1 MKRFINAM
9 LLVGVLLTTGCANQ
23 YYEKLD
29 ELQERV
35 DELQLF
41 CDNLNKDLTTLRT
54 LVSVLEKQDMITGIT
69 ELRSGSTVTGYRI
82 NFVEH
87 DPVTITNGSDGK
99 KPLVASRQDPDDK
112 NWYWTVQY
120 GDGEFQW
127 LLAPDGSKMLAIG
140 VLPYIAIRD
149 GWFCY
154 TLDGKEWIKLGE
166 ANGKNGDQMFQ
177 SVDTRYDDY
186 VIFTLT
192 NGAQFKIPTYRK
204 YLELKTEFGK
214 INDNAD
220 AQSDLLL
227 SKMEQ
232 FLYITSV
239 KPLLSGKDTVGL
251 SVTLSNGKSFRI
263 HDWTTSV
270 SPAIFIKKD
279 PADGQFYW
287 AYTIGSSPEQW
298 VLTPDGKKISASSEK
313 VLVPHVSVTR
323 DKDGQYYW
331 TVTAGDSTEFLRFM
345 VDSTWTPRA
354 IDSVSRSF
362 SFVKSYSDS
371 LVIVLKDST
380 TRFVLPMQYT
390 VTLTQ
395 ESGAAFGGDLT
406 LKKGAQAR
414 IRYVANGPSPS
425 VALIP
430 QGGYTATTE
439 TQSGVNY
446 IRIKA
451 PDAFTAPSGKVIAIF
466 SFPVK
471 NTTVTVMK
479 TINITQEG

>member
-1 MKRFINAM
+1 MKHFISAM
-9 LLVGVLLTTGCANQ
+9 LLAGALLTTGCVQQ

-29 ELQERV
+29 ELEERV
-35 DELQLF
+35 EELQQF
-41 CDNLNKDLTTLRT
+41 CDKLNNDLTALRS
-54 LVSVLEKQDMITGIT
+54 LVTALENQDMVTGIT

-87 DPVTITNGSDGK
+87 DPVTIYNGKDGK
-99 KPLVASRQDPDDK
+99 TPLVASRQDPEDQ

-120 GDGEFQW
+120 GDGSYEW
-127 LLAPDGSKMLAIG
+127 LRAADGTKMLSIG
-140 VLPYIAIRD
+140 VLPYIALRD

-154 TLDGKEWIKLGE
+154 TLDGKEWIQLGE

-177 SVDTRYDDY
+177 SVDTRNENY

-227 SKMEQ
+227 SYIDKL
-232 FLYITSV
+232 LYITRVS
-239 KPLLSGKDTVGL
+239 PILSGLDTVGL

-263 HDWTTSV
+263 HDWTASV
-270 SPAIFIKKD
+270 SPAIFVKKHT
-279 PADGQFYW
+279 DGKYYW

-298 VLTPDGKKISASSEK
+298 VLSPDGKKISASSET
-313 VLVPHVSVTR
+313 VTVPRVSIAR
-323 DKDGQYYW
+323 DKDGQFYW
-331 TVTAGDSTEFLRFM
+331 TVTTGDNTEFLRFL

-354 IDSVSRSF
+354 IDSVSRAF
-362 SFVKSYSDS
+362 SSVKNYRDS
-371 LVIVLKDST
+371 LVIVLKDSSA
-380 TRFVLPMQYT
+380 RFVLPKQYT
-390 VTLTQ
+390 VSITQ
-395 ESGAAFGGDLT
+395 ENGTPVGETLAMKNSGEVL
-406 LKKGAQAR
+406 L
-414 IRYVANGPSPS
+414 RYVANGPTPT
-425 VALIP
+425 VALVT
-430 QGGYTATTE
+430 QGGFTATTE

-451 PDAFTAPSGKVIAIF
+451 PE
-466 SFPVK
+466 SFPAAYSK
-471 NTTVTVMK
+471 IMAFFTFTTNNAPVTVIK